1 MRMAVSI
8 MSNTTTVSF
17 SDRRTPLIFGLSLIG
32 LILLGAIYFVPVWW
46 VSLTAPN
53 YPPDSFPDGVRIHFH
68 MNGVFNGCKMVEKS
82 EISEEEP
89 LNCVHEMDT
98 INHYVG
104 MYPISAGGVVERA
117 FAPFLLS
124 MLGVMIVGFA
134 IPGSKTRLA
143 VMGAGFALIVGWMA
157 MTFYTA
163 DGLKLNSRGYLSA
176 LALALDQETGTPEP
190 GKPLSAAEALIAQM
204 KAALEGDAAMDA
216 APDSPQ
222 AGMTGDPDKA
232 ALAASL
238 RGAFERDQAK
248 QPAGDRLEW
257 TGSGHQLLTWHYGKS
272 LGRYFNN
279 PEEIRPMVGIMSTAA
294 HVVFWG
300 IIGAMLLL
308 LWGARRT
315 QGPLY
320 WLLILAPM
328 ALPLIFILDYSAW
341 LWWYGHNMN
350 AMGAFTVKPFMPTV
364 FGDGKVAQFGTHSYP
379 YWGFGLML
387 LLSAVLAAASLLRRK
402 QIKSSA

>member
-1 MRMAVSI
+1 MRMDVSI
-8 MSNTTTVSF
+8 MSTTSTVSF
-17 SDRRTPLIFGLSLIG
+17 SDRRTRLIFGLSLIA
-32 LILLGAIYFVPVWW
+32 LILLGAIYFVPIWW

-53 YPPDSFPDGVRIHFH
+53 YPPESFPDGVRIHFH
-68 MNGVFNGCKMVEKS
+68 MNGVFNGCKLVEKAGIT
-82 EISEEEP
+82 EDEA

-124 MLGVMIVGFA
+124 MLGVMIIGFA
-134 IPGSKTRLA
+134 IPGPRFRLV
-143 VMGAGFALIVGWMA
+143 VMGVGFAAIAAWMA
-157 MTFYTA
+157 MTFYMA

-176 LALALDQETGTPEP
+176 LALALDQETGMPET
-190 GKPLSAAEALIAQM
+190 GKTLSAGEALIAQM
-204 KAALEGDAAMDA
+204 KAALEGDTAT
-216 APDSPQ
+216 APAPPAPGPELNDE
-222 AGMTGDPDKA
+222 PDKA
-232 ALAASL
+232 ELAAGL
-238 RGAFERDQAK
+238 RGAFERDQA
-248 QPAGDRLEW
+248 RLPTAERRDW
-257 TGSGHQLLTWHYGKS
+257 TGSGHQLMTWHYGKS

-279 PEEIRPMVGIMSTAA
+279 PEEIAPMVGAMSRAA
-294 HVVFWG
+294 HIVFWV
-300 IIGAMLLL
+300 ILAAMLIL
-308 LWGARRT
+308 LWGARRN

-320 WLLILAPM
+320 WLLILAPI

-379 YWGFGLML
+379 YWGFALML
-387 LLSAVLAAASLLRRK
+387 LLSVVLAVASLQRRK
-402 QIKSSA
+402 QLRSPP